1 MSQAMTRFRP
11 GTYAR
16 GEETRRRLVEAAIE
30 IFATHGYDG
39 ASTRALAERAGVN
52 LPAIPYYF
60 GSKEGLYRAAV
71 GHIVGHIEAR
81 MAPIDAKIRRALASS
96 RPSRKALL
104 GLLSELLANFV
115 AMVAEKDNPESR
127 RLFFARAELES
138 TAALDPLQECAMRQ
152 VVRPSAALVGRLTGR
167 AADDKEVMARTLA
180 LLGQVTIFCNKG
192 ARKALGWSD
201 FNPKRVSLI
210 QRLVREHTAAIFKA
224 KGARRR

>member
-1 MSQAMTRFRP
+1 MSQETRHFRP
-11 GTYAR
+11 GTYPR
-16 GEETRRRLVEAAIE
+16 GEDTRRRLVEAAIE
-30 IFATHGYDG
+30 IFARHGYEG

-81 MAPIDAKIRRALASS
+81 MAPIDAKVRRALAK
-96 RPSRKALL
+96 RKPARKTLLALL
-104 GLLSELLANFV
+104 CELLANFV
-115 AMVAEKDNPESR
+115 ALVAAKDNPESR

-152 VVRPSAALVGRLTGR
+152 VVRPSAALVGRLIGR
-167 AADDKEVMARTLA
+167 PADDKEVVARTLA
-180 LLGQVTIFCNKG
+180 LLGQVTVFCNKG
-192 ARKALGWSD
+192 ARKALAWND
-201 FNPKRVSLI
+201 FSGKRVGLI

-224 KGARRR
+224 KRSSAR